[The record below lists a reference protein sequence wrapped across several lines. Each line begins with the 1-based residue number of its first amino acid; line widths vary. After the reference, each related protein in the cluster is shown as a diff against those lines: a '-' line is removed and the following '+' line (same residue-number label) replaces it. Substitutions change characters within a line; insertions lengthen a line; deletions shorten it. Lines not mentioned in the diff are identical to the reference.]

1 MKRRFLSKFLRQF
14 TLMLLLVP
22 FFAQVGLAD
31 TLYERSMAQFKVRAL
46 RAAPDDFTFV
56 VLGDSRD
63 GDPIFKKTLRLARS
77 YDPLFILHG
86 GDYSESGGEAET
98 ARFLSLVKES
108 LPDIPLF
115 VVRGNH
121 ELNREVFAKQVGPF
135 HFTLESKRLGLS
147 MVALDNA
154 DNVLTPAELDYL
166 RSRLASAGRA
176 SFVAMHVPPK
186 TKRWI
191 RHTFSEGAD
200 TLSDILAKS
209 RVRGVFFSHQ
219 HLFDRSE
226 FGGVPAFITGGAGA
240 PLVFLSFHGERV
252 HHILVVRVKDGKA
265 SFTMVPLPDK

>member
-1 MKRRFLSKFLRQF
+1 
-14 TLMLLLVP
+14 MLLLVP